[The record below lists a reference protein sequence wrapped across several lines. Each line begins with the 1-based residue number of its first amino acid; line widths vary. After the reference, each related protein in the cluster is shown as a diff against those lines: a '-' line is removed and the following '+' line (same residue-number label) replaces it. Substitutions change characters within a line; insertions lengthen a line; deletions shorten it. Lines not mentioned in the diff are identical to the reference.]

1 MLLGVVLALFLLT
14 QTAFGAEEDSLT
26 VNPVEESDNYSAV
39 MYDNTNGLPTS
50 EANAIA
56 QTSEGFIWI
65 GSYGGL
71 IRYDGNTFE
80 RMDSTTGVGS
90 VVSLHVDSMDRLWI
104 GTNERPGRDP
114 LLGRGGWTGFFQ
126 GMYNRR
132 RRERYHLRRD
142 HFGFVHGISGYE
154 PEVL

>member
-1 MLLGVVLALFLLT
+1 MLLGFVLALFLLT
-14 QTAFGAEEDSLT
+14 QTAFGAEGESLA
-26 VNPVEESDNYSAV
+26 VDPVEERDNYSAV

-80 RMDSTTGVGS
+80 RMDSTTGIGS
-90 VVSLHVDSMDRLWI
+90 VVSLHVDSTDRLWI
-104 GTNERPGRDP
+104 GTNESGLALMD
-114 LLGRGGWTGFFQ
+114 RGEIRFWKEEDGLTSSKVCTWCI
-126 GMYNRR
+126 R
-132 RRERYHLRRD
+132 
-142 HFGFVHGISGYE
+142 I
-154 PEVL
+154 